1 MEKQNKKYLR
11 ILVLVQIVICL
22 LIFILLFLLSRNISS
37 HNIDILRTIAINDA
51 KKYMNTVVDDTIVDI
66 DLKRDSVTKQI
77 KDLADLVVYQLDGFE
92 EKNLDKSIHDIRDKL
107 KQMQY
112 GKSIQILIVNKN
124 EVLKDSYTIY
134 RKVSKSKYDLIVCVE
149 QKDIDEIVKLQMYE
163 KIHKSFYNKNDYI
176 WINEILNYGGG
187 DRYAIR
193 VIHPNLSNTEGTYL
207 STFTRDI
214 AGNFP
219 YLKELKGINE
229 KGEIFQTYYF
239 KNKQDDEITEKLA
252 YAKLYAPF
260 DWVISIG
267 RPLDDILRDSK
278 EFNDYN
284 NKIIFFTTIKI
295 LLSIM
300 VVLLLGISIMV
311 KSQKKYLLCVE
322 EFVKKE
328 TELDVLTKVYTRKAA
343 EKYLKQLM
351 KSISKNK
358 EKFMFILIDID
369 DFKKVND
376 SYGHIIGD
384 EVLKK
389 IANNISMCIN
399 SEDRLFRWGGEEF
412 LLICKGITEDK
423 KLLFA
428 EKILSNVNC
437 IVFKSNQKKFQ
448 VTISMGGT
456 YITEEDTD
464 FVKPIKRADKA
475 LYKAKNNGKNRY
487 CHE

>member
-11 ILVLVQIVICL
+11 ILVLVQIVICF
-22 LIFILLFLLSRNISS
+22 LIFILLFLLSRNIAS

-51 KKYMNTVVDDTIVDI
+51 KKYMNTVVEDTIVEI
-66 DLKRDSVTKQI
+66 DLKRGGVTNEMNE
-77 KDLADLVVYQLDGFE
+77 LVDLVAYQLEGFE
-92 EKNLDKSIHDIRDKL
+92 EKDLGKSIHDIKNKL
-107 KQMQY
+107 KKMPY
-112 GKSIQILIVNKN
+112 GKTIQILAVDKNKD
-124 EVLKDSYTIY
+124 LKDSYTIY
-134 RKVSKSKYDLIVCVE
+134 KRISKLEYDLIVFVD
-149 QKDIDEIVKLQMYE
+149 QKEIDQIVKSQMYE
-163 KIHKSFYNKNDYI
+163 EIHTSSYNENDYI
-176 WINEILNYGGG
+176 WVNEILNYGGG

-193 VIHPNLSNTEGTYL
+193 VIHPNLSNTEGIYL

-239 KNKQDDEITEKLA
+239 KNKIDDEITEKLA
-252 YAKLYAPF
+252 YAKLYEPF
-260 DWVISIG
+260 DWVIAIG
-267 RPLDDILRDSK
+267 KPLDDILSDSK

-284 NKIIFFTTIKI
+284 NKIIFITTIKI

-300 VVLLLGISIMV
+300 IIFLLGISIII
-311 KSQKKYLLCVE
+311 KSQKKYLLYVE
-322 EFVKKE
+322 EFVKNE
-328 TELDVLTKVYTRKAA
+328 TELDILTKVYTRKSA
-343 EKYLKQLM
+343 EKYLKQVM
-351 KSISKNK
+351 KDISKNN
-358 EKFMFILIDID
+358 EKFMFILMDID

-399 SEDRLFRWGGEEF
+399 PEDKLFRWGGEEF
-412 LLICKGITEDK
+412 LLICKGINDESK
-423 KLLFA
+423 IPFA

-437 IVFKSNQKKFQ
+437 TVFKANQKNFQ

-456 YITEEDTD
+456 YIDAEDTD
-464 FVKPIKRADKA
+464 FIQAIKRADSA
-475 LYKAKNNGKNRY
+475 LYKAKNSGKNRY